1 MSLLLKIYSFVEVT
15 YLLKQNKNTHTHT
28 HTHTHTPNTQRKIT
42 LFKNKPPIFIK
53 GEGGPNY
60 DANAY
65 RNVE

>member
-15 YLLKQNKNTHTHT
+15 YLLKQNKKK